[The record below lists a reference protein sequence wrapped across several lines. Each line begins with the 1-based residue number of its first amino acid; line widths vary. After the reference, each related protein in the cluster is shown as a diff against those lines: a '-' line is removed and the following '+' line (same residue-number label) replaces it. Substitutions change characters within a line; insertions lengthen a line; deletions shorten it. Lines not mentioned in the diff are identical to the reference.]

1 MNDSSPCIIITQRE
15 GFSRSIES
23 LKSVLGT
30 IRSAHRLIYVDGG
43 SPPAVHAEL
52 AALSRQ
58 HGFRLLREDRFLSPN
73 EAKVLGASHAT
84 GRYVAFLEN
93 DILVEEGW
101 LERLVECIEETGAGV
116 VAPLY
121 LERLGVEERL
131 HMFGGRCRIT
141 DSNGKRVLDVT
152 HEDRKGNVPVS
163 AARSRTE
170 HIEMHGFLLQASL
183 LHHLE
188 LFDPAIPTIPENA
201 DFCLQVAAAGR
212 TLWIEPASRVTVLL
226 PEDLDPMD
234 REFFRRRWSDDW
246 IEQGFARFRSKW
258 RLEGHQP
265 VLESQRR
272 WAVAHR
278 MVAFDDALHRRLGV
292 KSDSIVNRRLLAP
305 VERRLLGR

>member
-23 LKSVLGT
+23 LTSVLGT
-30 IRSAHRLIYVDGG
+30 LRCAQRLIYVDGG

-52 AALSRQ
+52 AALSGR
-58 HGFRLLREDRFLSPN
+58 HGFRLLREERFLSPN
-73 EAKVLGASHAT
+73 EAKVLGARHAT
-84 GRYVAFLEN
+84 GRHVAFLDN
-93 DILVEEGW
+93 DVLVEEGW
-101 LERLVECIEETGAGV
+101 LERLVECAEATGAGA

-121 LERLGVEERL
+121 LERLGREERL

-141 DSNGKRVLDVT
+141 DSNGKRALDVT
-152 HEDRKGNVPVS
+152 HEDRKGTIPAA

-170 HIEMHGFLLQASL
+170 HIEMHGFLLEASL
-183 LHHLE
+183 LHSLA
-188 LFDPAIPTIPENA
+188 LFDPEIPTIPENV
-201 DFCLQVAAAGR
+201 DFCLQLASAGR

-226 PEDLDPMD
+226 PEVLDPMD

-246 IEQGFARFRSKW
+246 IERGFARIRSKW
-258 RLEGHQP
+258 RLDGHQP

-292 KSDSIVNRRLLAP
+292 KSDSILNRRLLAP